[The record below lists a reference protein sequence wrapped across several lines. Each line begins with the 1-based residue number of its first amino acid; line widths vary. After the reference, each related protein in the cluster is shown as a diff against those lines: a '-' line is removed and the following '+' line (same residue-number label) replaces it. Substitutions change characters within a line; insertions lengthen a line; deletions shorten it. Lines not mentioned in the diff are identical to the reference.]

1 MNTPHPSGHHSST
14 TAAEAL
20 RALPTVIWVLGLGS
34 MFMDISSEIVHS
46 LLPVFMA
53 TVLGASMVTIG
64 VVEGIAEATA
74 AITKVFSGAF
84 SDYLGRRKSLLVFG
98 YALAASTKPV
108 FPLATSIGWVFAA
121 RFVDRM
127 GKGIRGAPRDALVAD
142 LAPPQL
148 RGAAYGLRQALDSVG
163 AFIGPLLA
171 VVFMARFADDIRA
184 VMWVALP
191 PASIAVALLVL
202 SVREH
207 EHEHAGVAA
216 KAPLT
221 LADAK
226 RLPLR
231 YWLVVLLGA
240 VFTLA
245 RFSEAF
251 LVLRVQDV
259 GLALGYVPVVM
270 MVMNVFYAAFAYPA
284 GVAADRISRRTLL
297 LVGLAPLIAADLVLA
312 VAASP
317 LPVLVGAALWG
328 LHMAFTQG
336 LFAKLVADTAPVEL
350 RGSAFGIF
358 NCVSGGALLLAS
370 VIAGGLWSVFG
381 APATFMAGAAFA
393 SLAAFGLLAYG
404 TRPQAAR
411 GHQPRAR
418 NAAR

>member
-1 MNTPHPSGHHSST
+1 
-14 TAAEAL
+14 
-20 RALPTVIWVLGLGS
+20 

-84 SDYLGRRKSLLVFG
+84 SDYHARRKFLLVFG
-98 YALAASTKPV
+98 YALAAFTKPV

-142 LAPPQL
+142 IAPPQS
-148 RGAAYGLRQALDSVG
+148 RGAAYGLRQALDSIG

-171 VVFMARFADDIRA
+171 VVFMAWFANDIRA

-191 PASIAVALLVL
+191 PAFIAVALLVL
-202 SVREH
+202 YVREPKRAD
-207 EHEHAGVAA
+207 AGAAA

-226 RLPLR
+226 RLPSR

-251 LVLRVQDV
+251 LVLRGQNV

-284 GVAADRISRRTLL
+284 GVAADRIGRRTLL

-312 VAASP
+312 LAASP
-317 LPVLVGAALWG
+317 LPALVGAALWG

-336 LFAKLVADTAPVEL
+336 LFAKLIADAAPAEL

-358 NCVSGGALLLAS
+358 NFVSGGALVLAS
-370 VIAGGLWSVFG
+370 VIAGALWSVFG
-381 APATFMAGAAFA
+381 ASATFLAGAAFA

-404 TRPQAAR
+404 TRPQAAS
-411 GHQPRAR
+411 G
-418 NAAR
+418 